1 MPYYLFK
8 INVLDELKLIKHLEL
23 LEVYDAYQSA
33 RNEAKKRRTEQPPAE
48 KPPEGVTY
56 KVMFAENQLA
66 AEESLLE
73 KREKPVLM
81 EYER

>member
-8 INVLDELKLIKHLEL
+8 ISSHDNMELVKQLEL
-23 LEVYDAYQSA
+23 LEVYDAFQPA
-33 RNEAKKRRTEQPPAE
+33 KIEAKRLRADLPL
-48 KPPEGVTY
+48 EGGSY
-56 KVMFAENQLA
+56 KVMFAQTQLE
-66 AEESLLE
+66 AEEKLQE

>member
-8 INVLDELKLIKHLEL
+8 INVLDQLKLIKHLEL
-23 LEVYDAYQSA
+23 LEVYDAYQPA
-33 RNEAKKRRTEQPPAE
+33 RNEAKKRRAQQSLAE
-48 KPPEGVTY
+48 KPLEGVTY
-56 KVMFAENQLA
+56 NVMFAENQLA

>member
-8 INVLDELKLIKHLEL
+8 ISSHDNMELVKQLEL
-23 LEVYDAYQSA
+23 LEVYDAFQPA
-33 RNEAKKRRTEQPPAE
+33 KIEAKRLRADLPL
-48 KPPEGVTY
+48 EGASY
-56 KVMFAENQLA
+56 KVMFAPTQLE
-66 AEESLLE
+66 AEEKLQE

>member
-8 INVLDELKLIKHLEL
+8 ISSHDNMDLVKQLEL
-23 LEVYDAYQSA
+23 LEVYDAFQPA
-33 RNEAKKRRTEQPPAE
+33 KIEAKRLRADLPL
-48 KPPEGVTY
+48 EGGSY
-56 KVMFAENQLA
+56 KVMFAQTQLE
-66 AEESLLE
+66 AEEKLQE